1 MTYLDLLI
9 RIKNGTQPKRV
20 KNRVD
25 DSVYSWKEK
34 RGYVAEYDFSGVGKI
49 HDFLTDVKLATEDII
64 EVIE

>member
-9 RIKNGTQPKRV
+9 HIKNGTQPKRV

-25 DSVYSWKEK
+25 DSVYSWEGK
-34 RGYVAEYDFSGVGKI
+34 RGYVAEYDFACVGKI